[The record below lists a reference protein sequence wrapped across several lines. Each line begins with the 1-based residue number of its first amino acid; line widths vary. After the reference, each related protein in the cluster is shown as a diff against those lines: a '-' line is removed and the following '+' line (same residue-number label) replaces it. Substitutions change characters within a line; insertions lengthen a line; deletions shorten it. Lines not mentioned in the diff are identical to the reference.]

1 MAVSRSR
8 IYETLMMIIS
18 KLKIDLMDQA
28 SAMYKAVAEIEQEKR
43 LDAAYQQIE
52 EFILGRIKTRCNERY
67 RDDLY
72 NL

>member
-28 SAMYKAVAEIEQEKR
+28 SPMYKAVAEIEQETR

-52 EFILGRIKTRCNERY
+52 EFILARIETRM
-67 RDDLY
+67 
-72 NL
+72 